1 MRKII
6 QDIFSDKKIL
16 ILGFGREGK
25 ESLSLISKYIPKNN
39 ITIADRSNISIPYNV
54 SQQFN
59 CITGEDYARDINQY
73 DIIVKSPGIPE
84 HVISNVEKDK
94 ITSQTDIFLRRYH
107 HQVIGVT
114 GTKGKSTTSSL
125 IAHILTTAKIDNVLV
140 GNIGIA
146 PFSAIGSIKDD
157 TIIVMELSAHQLK
170 HIHTAP
176 HISIFLNIH
185 EEHLDHFITFDN
197 YFDSKCNIFLRQN
210 ETDLLFI
217 DKNDIEVVL
226 KAQSPN
232 VRSKV
237 RFVDIDLANNI
248 QTNLCGKHNQTN
260 ASFAIEVANLL
271 QISDEEVIKS
281 LNSFTP
287 LHHRLE
293 NLGTYNGIEF
303 INDSISTIPEA
314 AIAALTSLDRVGT
327 IILGGY
333 DRGIS
338 YKKLAKH
345 LSKQKDLNIIVIGQ
359 AGERISQLIEEI
371 QQKRQEN
378 SVETDRQSIEMT
390 SNTKI
395 YHAKDMAEVI
405 DIAYKVTPIG
415 SKCLLSPAAS
425 SYDQYNNFEERGKH
439 YEELIKTYKKA
450 KM

>member
-16 ILGFGREGK
+16 ILGFGREGR
-25 ESLSLISKYIPKNN
+25 ESLSLISKYIPNSN
-39 ITIADRSNISIPYNV
+39 ITIADRSDISIPNNI

-59 CITGEDYARDINQY
+59 CITGVDYAKDIDQY

-84 HVISNVEKDK
+84 YIIADVDKHK
-94 ITSQTDIFLRRYH
+94 ITSQTDLFLRRFH

-146 PFSAIGSIKDD
+146 PFSAIDSINDD

-170 HIHTAP
+170 HIHIAP

-197 YFDSKCNIFLRQN
+197 YFSSKCNIFLKQS

-217 DKNDIEVVL
+217 DKNDIEIVL

-232 VRSKV
+232 VKSKV

-271 QISDEEVIKS
+271 QISDKDIIKS

-293 NLGTYNGIEF
+293 NLGRYNGIEF

-314 AIAALTSLDRVGT
+314 AIAALTSTDNVGT

-345 LSKQKDLNIIVIGQ
+345 LSKQKNLNVIVTGK
-359 AGERISQLIEEI
+359 AGERISQLIDEI
-371 QQKRQEN
+371 LQKQQDSCQ
-378 SVETDRQSIEMT
+378 ETD
-390 SNTKI
+390 TKAKENNANVKV
-395 YHAKDMAEVI
+395 YHAKDMAEII
-405 DIAYKVTPIG
+405 DIAYKVTPTG
-415 SKCLLSPAAS
+415 SKCILSPAAS

-439 YEELIKTYKKA
+439 YEELIKAYKKA
-450 KM
+450 KI